1 MNNTPNPYYNNSV
14 EAAQF
19 PAESK
24 YPTLYQAGDELPMQW
39 IWGFPEPTRRLKL
52 IHTEGAVAKIKWVM
66 N

>member
-1 MNNTPNPYYNNSV
+1 MVATGLGMQPMGVVMGTGSIRH
-14 EAAQF
+14 
-19 PAESK
+19 
-24 YPTLYQAGDELPMQW
+24 QAGDELPMQW

>member
-1 MNNTPNPYYNNSV
+1 M